1 MEDIGKDIS
10 DQLLADL
17 RAASCFSIAVDENTD
32 VTDVA
37 QLCTW
42 VRFPKENCF
51 QEEMLC
57 LLPLHGQTRGE
68 DILNALLVFFE
79 ENNLSWSK
87 LASVKPLAQK
97 VMSFFM
103 STYTCESTFSTM
115 NTIKGKQRNRLTHGH
130 LECLTVIATTKYK
143 YNMKKVKDMHASF
156 RSSQY

>member
-1 MEDIGKDIS
+1 MTVFRLQQKYCSQTLIIKGLQLYDSTIMRQMEDIRKDIR

-17 RAASCFSIAVDENTD
+17 RAAPCCSIAVDESTD

-42 VRFPKENCF
+42 VRFPKENSF

-79 ENNLSWSK
+79 ENHLSWSK
-87 LASVKPLAQK
+87 LASVCTDGAPRQSEGLCWP
-97 VMSFFM
+97 
-103 STYTCESTFSTM
+103 CE
-115 NTIKGKQRNRLTHGH
+115 KNR
-130 LECLTVIATTKYK
+130 
-143 YNMKKVKDMHASF
+143 
-156 RSSQY
+156 